1 MSDLHVHSA
10 GDSET
15 AEPVK
20 LSVLQ
25 TEPVLLLMA
34 ASMFTQAIGAVV
46 LITKRQWMAAIIAMA
61 VVVLTGFAATLT
73 RSLVT
78 PMSRPRDADGD
89 PLTPL
94 VSDAEDAEA
103 DSNEPHERTA
113 LGPP

>member
-10 GDSET
+10 GDSEP
-15 AEPVK
+15 AEPLK

-34 ASMFTQAIGAVV
+34 ASMLTQATGAVV
-46 LITKRQWMAAIIAMA
+46 LVAKRQRMAAVIAMA
-61 VVVLTGFAATLT
+61 GVVLTGVGATLA

-78 PMSRPRDADGD
+78 PMSRPRDVDGD

-94 VSDAEDAEA
+94 VSGAETVSNDA
-103 DSNEPHERTA
+103 HERTV
-113 LGPP
+113 LGSP